1 MKITE
6 VLEAEHRVML
16 IVFDQIERV
25 LPSLEVI
32 REATTLARI
41 VEGMLEGHGQA
52 ETDLAYLALDQVLEE
67 KGQLDRLHE
76 EHQEIDANL
85 RRVFSAGSCA
95 EAKRLLAT
103 AIASARLHFQ
113 FEEQA
118 VFPLLD
124 RALQEDTLTQ
134 LAAEM
139 KRRMPPAP
147 NSSH

>member
-76 EHQEIDANL
+76 EHQEIDASL
-85 RRVFSAGSCA
+85 HRVFTSGSCA
-95 EAKRLLAT
+95 EAKRLLTA
-103 AIASARLHFQ
+103 AIAKSRQHFQ
-113 FEEQA
+113 FEEQT
-118 VFPLLD
+118 VFPLLNS
-124 RALQEDTLTQ
+124 ALQEDTLTQ
-134 LAAEM
+134 LATEM

-147 NSSH
+147 NSSY